1 MKVVVAIDSF
11 KGSLTSLEAGEA
23 VKNGIEKVC
32 NAEVVVRPVADGGE
46 GTMETLTGGLGGK
59 KQAVEVTGPDG
70 KKVRAEYGILPDGET
85 VVMEMA
91 QAAGLPLVKQE
102 ERNPRK
108 ATTYGVGEMIRDAI
122 SHGGRHFIIGIG
134 GSATNDGGVGMLQ
147 ALGYRFYDKN
157 GEEIG
162 RGIEELDRI
171 DRIDETGVMTEVK
184 SCSFRIACDVTNPLC
199 GERGAVYIYGPQ
211 KGVSK
216 EEREELDQKMKHYAE
231 KTTEW
236 MKKDYSDYPGT
247 GAAGGLGFAFV
258 CYLPNVI
265 LKSGTEIIME
275 SVGLEEEIKD
285 ADIVVTGEGRIDS
298 QTAMGKLPEGV
309 AKIAK
314 KYGKTV
320 LAFGGSVS
328 EDAGICNE
336 QGIDAFFSIVR
347 GIITLEEAMKPET
360 ARKNLELTVEQVFR
374 LLQRK

>member
-11 KGSLTSLEAGEA
+11 KGSLTSLEAGKA

-46 GTMETLTGGLGGK
+46 GTTETLTAGLGGR
-59 KQAVEVTGPDG
+59 KQTVEVTGPDG
-70 KKVRAEYGILPDGET
+70 RKVWAEYGILPDGET

-91 QAAGLPLVKQE
+91 QAAGLPLVRPE

-122 SHGGRHFIIGIG
+122 SHGGRHFIVGIG

-147 ALGYRFYDKN
+147 ALGYRFYDRN
-157 GEEIG
+157 GKEIG
-162 RGIEELDRI
+162 RGVEELDRI
-171 DRIDETGVMTEVK
+171 DRIDETGVMAELK
-184 SCSFRIACDVTNPLC
+184 YCSFRIACDVTNPLC
-199 GERGAVYIYGPQ
+199 GERGAVYVYGPQ
-211 KGVSK
+211 KGVRL

-236 MKKDYSDYPGT
+236 MKNDYSNIPGT

-258 CYLPNVI
+258 SYLSNVT
-265 LKSGTEIIME
+265 LKSGVEIIME
-275 SVGLEEEIKD
+275 AVKLEEEIRN
-285 ADIVVTGEGRIDS
+285 ADVVITGEGRIDS
-298 QTAMGKLPEGV
+298 QTAMGKLPVGV
-309 AKIAK
+309 AKMAK
-314 KYGKTV
+314 KYGKMV
-320 LAFGGSVS
+320 LAFGGSVA
-328 EDAGICNE
+328 EDAGICNG
-336 QGIDAFFSIVR
+336 QGIDAFFPIVR
-347 GIITLEEAMKPET
+347 GIITLEEAMKPEE